1 MQRPS
6 FNSTQTLITTVNL
19 PLSVLATRAHLFD
32 VFFMGRILKDVST
45 AMTSANYNGNRCFNA
60 PLQLPP
66 GTPAYVPRQL
76 AEALLNASV
85 CRHLL
90 RLACSIQVSIT
101 ALLLLLSLIIHSC
114 QHSHRF
120 PTRSVDRTSHMAASD

>member
-1 MQRPS
+1 
-6 FNSTQTLITTVNL
+6 
-19 PLSVLATRAHLFD
+19 
-32 VFFMGRILKDVST
+32 
-45 AMTSANYNGNRCFNA
+45 MTSANYNGNRCFNA

-66 GTPAYVPRQL
+66 GTPAYVSHQL
-76 AEALLNASV
+76 AEALPDTSV
-85 CRHLL
+85 CRHFL

-120 PTRSVDRTSHMAASD
+120 LTRSVAHTSHMAASDEYAD